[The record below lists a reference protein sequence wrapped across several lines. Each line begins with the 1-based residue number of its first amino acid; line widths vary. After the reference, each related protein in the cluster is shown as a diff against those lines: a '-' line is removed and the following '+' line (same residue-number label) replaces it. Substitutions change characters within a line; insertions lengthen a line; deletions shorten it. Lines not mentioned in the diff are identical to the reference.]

1 MKEHPAV
8 LQAENFRKI
17 DYSAHFNKMK
27 PVEYFLQVKAY
38 LRKGKLREAFEL
50 LQEAVTHFPNEPV
63 LLSYYGYLLATVD
76 RKYRK
81 GIATCQ
87 KAIEKLQVQ
96 AKCDEDMAYSLCYYN
111 LGKAYRSAGK
121 RKESLDAYNKGLSY
135 DPSNGDI
142 QKELR
147 SMGVRKRKPP
157 IPFLDRSHP
166 LNKYLGIVLYKRKK

>member
-1 MKEHPAV
+1 MKERPAI
-8 LQAENFRKI
+8 LQAEHCSKMN
-17 DYSAHFNKMK
+17 YSAHSKKMK

-50 LQEAVTHFPNEPV
+50 LEAAVMHFPNEPT
-63 LLSYYGYLLATVD
+63 LLSYYGCLLAIVE

-81 GIATCQ
+81 GIETCQ
-87 KAIEKLQVQ
+87 KAIEKLEVK
-96 AKCDEDMAYSLCYYN
+96 ANCDEDMAYPLFYYN
-111 LGKAYRSAGK
+111 LGKAYSAAGK
-121 RKESLDAYNKGLSY
+121 RKESLDAFNKGLSY
-135 DPSNGDI
+135 DPGNDDI

-166 LNKYLGIVLYKRKK
+166 LNKYIGIALYRRKK